1 MTSTPDMIRV
11 LSAQGANFGEAE
23 PLISAV
29 AAAIPKGDKALEPVV
44 MAAASNFPLA
54 SKLTMGLT
62 PRRIVVFKS
71 GWGNKV
77 GAMLGSV
84 DLARV
89 SDVEIAWNKK
99 LAILAIGLSD
109 APPVVMRAIDANAA
123 EHFRLAFL
131 RLRGRI

>member
-1 MTSTPDMIRV
+1 MTTTPDMIRI
-11 LSAQGANFGEAE
+11 LGSHSATFGADE
-23 PLISAV
+23 PLTSAV
-29 AAAIPKGDKALEPVV
+29 AAAIPKGDSALNPAA

-54 SKLTMGLT
+54 SKMTLGMT
-62 PRRIVVFKS
+62 PQRIFVFKH

-89 SDVEIAWNKK
+89 SDIEITWNKK

-109 APPVVMRAIDANAA
+109 APFVVMCATDASAA